1 MHTIQVNYTSKRGR
15 VAYMLGKAIGIDFG
29 TSSIK
34 FYKNGE
40 GVILHEKSVIA
51 IYNKS
56 HTFAVGNE
64 AFEMYEKAPVNIQVS
79 YPVKNGVIADIG
91 NMQAMIDY
99 FFHVL
104 DGKRRLKGA
113 DYYIAV
119 PTDITEV
126 EKRAYFDLISN
137 TNLKPKKIRVV
148 EKPIADALGMNLDIT
163 NATGTLVV
171 DIGANTTEISV
182 LSLGGIVLSKLI
194 PVGGNRFDEAII
206 NKIKKDKNFVVGE
219 KTAELVKK
227 SIGSAYVT
235 DETIDVCGRN
245 LVTGLPSEI
254 TVTGEDVYT
263 ALCELLQNIVDS
275 IKIILERTPPEISS
289 DIYKSGV
296 YITGGSS
303 RIKDLGRFIYEQLGL
318 RVNLCEE
325 PESTVIMGLGAIIED
340 PALAKLTL

>member
-1 MHTIQVNYTSKRGR
+1 
-15 VAYMLGKAIGIDFG
+15 MLGKAIGIDFG

-51 IYNKS
+51 MYNKN

-64 AFEMYEKAPVNIQVS
+64 AFEMYEKAPVNIEVS

-99 FFHVL
+99 FFQEL
-104 DGKRRLKGA
+104 DGKRKLKGA

-126 EKRAYFDLISN
+126 EKRAYFELISN
-137 TNLKPKKIRVV
+137 TNLKPKKIYVV
-148 EKPIADALGMNLDIT
+148 EKPIADALGMSLDIT
-163 NATGTLVV
+163 KSTGTLVV

-182 LSLGGIVLSKLI
+182 LSLGGIVLSRLI
-194 PVGGNRFDEAII
+194 PVGGNKFDEAII
-206 NKIKKDKNFVVGE
+206 SKIKKDKNFVIGE
-219 KTAELVKK
+219 KTAELIKK
-227 SIGSAYVT
+227 TIGSAYVT
-235 DETIDVCGRN
+235 DETIDICGRN

-254 TVTGEDVYT
+254 TITSNDVYD
-263 ALCELLQNIVDS
+263 ALIELFQSIVDS
-275 IKIILERTPPEISS
+275 VKIILERTPPEISS

-303 RIKDLGRFIYEQLGL
+303 RIKDLGRFVYDQLGL
-318 RVNLCEE
+318 KVNLCEE

-340 PALAKLTL
+340 PSLAKLTL

>member
-1 MHTIQVNYTSKRGR
+1 M
-15 VAYMLGKAIGIDFG
+15 AGKAIGIDFG

-51 IYNKS
+51 IYNKN

-64 AFEMYEKAPVNIQVS
+64 AFEMYEKAPVNIEVS

-91 NMQAMIDY
+91 NMQAMVDY
-99 FFHVL
+99 FFQEL

-113 DYYIAV
+113 DYFIAV

-137 TNLKPKKIRVV
+137 TNLKPKKIHVV
-148 EKPIADALGMNLDIT
+148 EKPIADALGMSLDIT
-163 NATGTLVV
+163 KSTGTLVV

-182 LSLGGIVLSKLI
+182 LSLGGIVLSRLI

-206 NKIKKDKNFVVGE
+206 NKIKKDKNFVIGE
-219 KTAELVKK
+219 KTAELIKK
-227 SIGSAYVT
+227 TIGSAYVT
-235 DETIDVCGRN
+235 DETIDICGRN

-254 TVTGEDVYT
+254 TVTSSDVYE
-263 ALCELLQNIVDS
+263 ALGELFQNIVDS

-303 RIKDLGRFIYEQLGL
+303 RIKDLGKFVYEQLGL
-318 RVNLCEE
+318 KVNLCEE
-325 PESTVIMGLGAIIED
+325 PESTVIMGLGSIIED
-340 PALAKLTL
+340 PQLAKLTL

>member
-1 MHTIQVNYTSKRGR
+1 M
-15 VAYMLGKAIGIDFG
+15 AGKAIGIDFG

-51 IYNKS
+51 IYNKV

-64 AFEMYEKAPVNIQVS
+64 AFEMYEKAPANIDVS

-99 FFHVL
+99 FFQIL
-104 DGKRRLKGA
+104 DGKRKLKGA

-137 TNLKPKKIRVV
+137 TNLRPKKIHVV

-163 NATGTLVV
+163 KSTGTLVV

-182 LSLGGIVLSKLI
+182 LSLGGIVLSRLI
-194 PVGGNRFDEAII
+194 SVGGNKFDEAII
-206 NKIKKDKNFVVGE
+206 TKIKKDKNFVIGE
-219 KTAELVKK
+219 KSAELIKK
-227 SIGSAYVT
+227 TIGSAYVT
-235 DETIDVCGRN
+235 DETMDIYGRN
-245 LVTGLPSEI
+245 LVTGLPRTI
-254 TVTGEDVYT
+254 TVSSEETEE
-263 ALCELLQNIVDS
+263 ALREATLQIVEAVHS
-275 IKIILERTPPEISS
+275 VLEKTPPELAADVADRGI
-289 DIYKSGV
+289 V
-296 YITGGSS
+296 LTGGGSLL
-303 RIKDLGRFIYEQLGL
+303 RGL
-318 RVNLCEE
+318 EE
-325 PESTVIMGLGAIIED
+325 LIEERTGINTMTAEHPMTCVAIGTGKYVEFLAGKRDED
-340 PALAKLTL
+340 

>member
-1 MHTIQVNYTSKRGR
+1 MS
-15 VAYMLGKAIGIDFG
+15 GKAIGIDFG

-64 AFEMYEKAPVNIQVS
+64 AFEMYEKAPVNIDVS

-91 NMQAMIDY
+91 NMQAMVDY
-99 FFHVL
+99 FFQEL

-137 TNLKPKKIRVV
+137 TNLKPKKIHVV
-148 EKPIADALGMNLDIT
+148 EKPIADALGMSLDIT
-163 NATGTLVV
+163 KSTGTLVV

-182 LSLGGIVLSKLI
+182 LSLGGIVLSRLI
-194 PVGGNRFDEAII
+194 PVGGNKFDESII
-206 NKIKKDKNFVVGE
+206 SKIKKDKNFVIGE
-219 KTAELVKK
+219 KTAEQIKK
-227 SIGSAYVT
+227 TIGSAYIT
-235 DETIDVCGRN
+235 EETIDICGRN

-254 TVTGEDVYT
+254 TVTSEDVYQ
-263 ALCELLQNIVDS
+263 ALGELFQSIVDS
-275 IKIILERTPPEISS
+275 VRIILERTPPEISS
-289 DIYKSGV
+289 DIYKAGV

-303 RIKDLGRFIYEQLGL
+303 RIKDLGRFVYEQLGL
-318 RVNLCEE
+318 KVNLCEE
-325 PESTVIMGLGAIIED
+325 PESTVIMGLGSIIED
-340 PALAKLTL
+340 PNLAKLTL

>member
-1 MHTIQVNYTSKRGR
+1 MS
-15 VAYMLGKAIGIDFG
+15 GKAIGIDFG

-51 IYNKS
+51 IYNKT

-64 AFEMYEKAPVNIQVS
+64 AFEMYEKAPVNIDVS

-99 FFHVL
+99 FFQEL
-104 DGKRRLKGA
+104 DGKRKLKGA
-113 DYYIAV
+113 EYYIAV

-137 TNLKPKKIRVV
+137 TNLKPKRIHVV
-148 EKPIADALGMNLDIT
+148 EKPIADALGMSLEIT
-163 NATGTLVV
+163 KSTGTLVV

-182 LSLGGIVLSKLI
+182 LSLGGIVLSRLI
-194 PVGGNRFDEAII
+194 PVGGNKFDEAII
-206 NKIKKDKNFVVGE
+206 SKIKKDKNFVIGE
-219 KTAELVKK
+219 KTAELIKK
-227 SIGSAYVT
+227 TIGSAYIT
-235 DETIDVCGRN
+235 DETLDVCGRN

-254 TVTGEDVYT
+254 TITSEDAYN
-263 ALCELLQNIVDS
+263 ALSELFQNIVDS

-289 DIYKSGV
+289 DIYKAGV

-303 RIKDLGRFIYEQLGL
+303 QIKDLGRFVYEQLGL

>member
-1 MHTIQVNYTSKRGR
+1 
-15 VAYMLGKAIGIDFG
+15 MLGKAIGIDFG

-51 IYNKS
+51 MYNKN

-64 AFEMYEKAPVNIQVS
+64 AFEMYEKAPVNIEVS

-99 FFHVL
+99 FFQEL
-104 DGKRRLKGA
+104 DGKRKLKGA

-126 EKRAYFDLISN
+126 EKR
-137 TNLKPKKIRVV
+137 
-148 EKPIADALGMNLDIT
+148 IADALGMSLDIT
-163 NATGTLVV
+163 KSTGTLVV

-182 LSLGGIVLSKLI
+182 LSLGGIVLSRLI
-194 PVGGNRFDEAII
+194 PVGGNKFDEAII
-206 NKIKKDKNFVVGE
+206 SKIKKDKNFVIGE
-219 KTAELVKK
+219 KTAELIKK
-227 SIGSAYVT
+227 TIGSAYVT
-235 DETIDVCGRN
+235 DETIDICGRN

-254 TVTGEDVYT
+254 TITSNDVYD
-263 ALCELLQNIVDS
+263 ALIELFQSIVDS
-275 IKIILERTPPEISS
+275 VKIILERTPPEISS

-303 RIKDLGRFIYEQLGL
+303 RIKDLGRFVYDQLGL
-318 RVNLCEE
+318 KVNLCEE

-340 PALAKLTL
+340 PSLAKLTL

>member
-1 MHTIQVNYTSKRGR
+1 
-15 VAYMLGKAIGIDFG
+15 MLGKAIGIDFG

-51 IYNKS
+51 VYNKN

-64 AFEMYEKAPVNIQVS
+64 AFEMYEKAPVNIEVS

-99 FFHVL
+99 FFQQM
-104 DGKRRLKGA
+104 DGKRKLKGA

-126 EKRAYFDLISN
+126 EKRAYFELISN
-137 TNLKPKKIRVV
+137 TNLKPKKIFVV
-148 EKPIADALGMNLDIT
+148 EKPIADALGMSLDIT
-163 NATGTLVV
+163 KSTGTLVV

-182 LSLGGIVLSKLI
+182 LSLGGIVLSRLI
-194 PVGGNRFDEAII
+194 PVGGNKFDEVII
-206 NKIKKDKNFVVGE
+206 NKIKKDKNFVIGE
-219 KTAELVKK
+219 KTAELIKK
-227 SIGSAYVT
+227 TIGSAYVT
-235 DETIDVCGRN
+235 DETIDICGRN

-254 TVTGEDVYT
+254 TITGKDVYD
-263 ALCELLQNIVDS
+263 ALIELFQNIVDS
-275 IKIILERTPPEISS
+275 VKIILERTPPEISS

-303 RIKDLGRFIYEQLGL
+303 RIKDLGRFVYDQLGL
-318 RVNLCEE
+318 KVNLCEE

-340 PALAKLTL
+340 PSLAKLTL

>member
-1 MHTIQVNYTSKRGR
+1 
-15 VAYMLGKAIGIDFG
+15 MLGKAIGIDFG

-40 GVILHEKSVIA
+40 GVILQEKSVIA
-51 IYNKS
+51 IYNKK

-64 AFEMYEKAPVNIQVS
+64 AFEMYEKAPVNIEVS

-91 NMQAMIDY
+91 NMQSMIDY
-99 FFHVL
+99 FFQEL
-104 DGKRRLKGA
+104 DGKRKLKGA
-113 DYYIAV
+113 EYYIAV

-137 TNLKPKKIRVV
+137 TNLKPKRIHVV

-163 NATGTLVV
+163 KSTGTLVV

-182 LSLGGIVLSKLI
+182 LSLGGIVLSRLI
-194 PVGGNRFDEAII
+194 PVGGNKFDEAII
-206 NKIKKDKNFVVGE
+206 SKIKKDNNFVIGE
-219 KTAELVKK
+219 KTAELIKK
-227 SIGSAYVT
+227 TIGSAYVT
-235 DETIDVCGRN
+235 DETMDICGRN

-254 TVTGEDVYT
+254 TITSEDVYN
-263 ALCELLQNIVDS
+263 ALRELFQNIVDS

-289 DIYKSGV
+289 DIYKAGV

-303 RIKDLGRFIYEQLGL
+303 RIKDLGRFVYEQLGL
-318 RVNLCEE
+318 KVNLCEE

-340 PALAKLTL
+340 PALGRLML

>member
-1 MHTIQVNYTSKRGR
+1 
-15 VAYMLGKAIGIDFG
+15 MLGKAIGIDFG

-51 IYNKS
+51 VYNKS

-64 AFEMYEKAPVNIQVS
+64 AYEMYEKAPVNIDVS

-91 NMQAMIDY
+91 NMQSMIDY
-99 FFHVL
+99 FFQEL
-104 DGKRRLKGA
+104 DGKRKLKGA
-113 DYYIAV
+113 EYYIAV

-137 TNLKPKKIRVV
+137 TNLKPKKIHVV
-148 EKPIADALGMNLDIT
+148 EKPIADALGMDLDIT
-163 NATGTLVV
+163 KSTGTLVV

-182 LSLGGIVLSKLI
+182 LSLGGIVLSRLI
-194 PVGGNRFDEAII
+194 PVGGNKFDEAII
-206 NKIKKDKNFVVGE
+206 NKIKKDKNFVIGE
-219 KTAELVKK
+219 KTAELLKK

-235 DETIDVCGRN
+235 DETLDICGRN

-254 TVTGEDVYT
+254 TVTSEDIYN
-263 ALCELLQNIVDS
+263 ALIELFQSIVDS
-275 IKIILERTPPEISS
+275 VKIILERTPPEISS
-289 DIYKSGV
+289 DIYKAGV

-303 RIKDLGRFIYEQLGL
+303 QIKDLGRFVYEQLGL
-318 RVNLCEE
+318 KVNLCEN

>member
-1 MHTIQVNYTSKRGR
+1 
-15 VAYMLGKAIGIDFG
+15 MLGKAIGIDFG

-51 IYNKS
+51 IYNKT

-64 AFEMYEKAPVNIQVS
+64 AYEMYEKAPVNIKVS

-99 FFHVL
+99 FFQQL
-104 DGKRRLKGA
+104 DGKRKLKGA
-113 DYYIAV
+113 EYFIAV

-137 TNLKPKKIRVV
+137 TNLKPKRIHVV
-148 EKPIADALGMNLDIT
+148 EKPIADALGMNLEIT
-163 NATGTLVV
+163 KSTGTLVV

-182 LSLGGIVLSKLI
+182 LSLGGIVLSRLI
-194 PVGGNRFDEAII
+194 PVGGNKFDEAII
-206 NKIKKDKNFVVGE
+206 NKIKKDKSFVIGE
-219 KTAELVKK
+219 KSAELIKMT
-227 SIGSAYVT
+227 IGSAYESE
-235 DETIDVCGRN
+235 ETIDICGRN

-254 TVTGEDVYT
+254 TVTANDIYD
-263 ALCELLQNIVDS
+263 ALHELFQSIVDS
-275 IKIILERTPPEISS
+275 VKIILERTPPEISS

-296 YITGGSS
+296 YLTGGSS
-303 RIKDLGRFIYEQLGL
+303 RIKNLGNFVYDQLGL
-318 RVNLCEE
+318 KVNLCEE
-325 PESTVIMGLGAIIED
+325 PESTVIMGLGSIIED

>member
-1 MHTIQVNYTSKRGR
+1 MS
-15 VAYMLGKAIGIDFG
+15 GKAIGIDFG

-51 IYNKS
+51 IYNKN

-64 AFEMYEKAPVNIQVS
+64 AFEMYEKAPVNIEVS

-99 FFHVL
+99 FFHDL
-104 DGKRRLKGA
+104 DGKRKLKGA

-137 TNLKPKKIRVV
+137 TNLKPKKIHVV
-148 EKPIADALGMNLDIT
+148 EKPVADALGMSLDIT
-163 NATGTLVV
+163 KSTGTLVV

-182 LSLGGIVLSKLI
+182 LSLGGIVLSRLI

-206 NKIKKDKNFVVGE
+206 GKIKKDKNFVIGE
-219 KTAELVKK
+219 KTAEQIKK
-227 SIGSAYVT
+227 TIGSAYVT
-235 DETIDVCGRN
+235 DASIDICGRN

-254 TVTGEDVYT
+254 TVTSEDVYG
-263 ALCELLQNIVDS
+263 ALSELFQNIVDS

-289 DIYKSGV
+289 DIYKAGV
-296 YITGGSS
+296 YLTGGSS
-303 RIKDLGRFIYEQLGL
+303 RIQDLGKFVYEQLGL
-318 RVNLCEE
+318 KVNLCDE
-325 PESTVIMGLGAIIED
+325 PESTVIMGLGSIIED
-340 PALAKLTL
+340 PALAKLTV

>member
-1 MHTIQVNYTSKRGR
+1 MS
-15 VAYMLGKAIGIDFG
+15 GKAIGIDFG

-51 IYNKS
+51 IYNKT

-64 AFEMYEKAPVNIQVS
+64 AFEMYEKAPVNIDVS

-99 FFHVL
+99 FFQEL
-104 DGKRRLKGA
+104 DGKRKLKGA
-113 DYYIAV
+113 EYYIAV

-137 TNLKPKKIRVV
+137 TNLKPKRIHVV
-148 EKPIADALGMNLDIT
+148 EKPIADALGMSLDIT
-163 NATGTLVV
+163 KSTGTLVV

-182 LSLGGIVLSKLI
+182 LSLGGIVLSRLI
-194 PVGGNRFDEAII
+194 PVGGNKFDEAII
-206 NKIKKDKNFVVGE
+206 SKIKKDKNFVIGE
-219 KTAELVKK
+219 KTAELIKK
-227 SIGSAYVT
+227 TIGSAYIT
-235 DETIDVCGRN
+235 DETLDVCGRN

-254 TVTGEDVYT
+254 TITSEDAYN
-263 ALCELLQNIVDS
+263 ALSELFQNIVDS

-289 DIYKSGV
+289 DIYKAGV

-303 RIKDLGRFIYEQLGL
+303 QIKDLGRFVYEQLGL

-340 PALAKLTL
+340 PSLAKLTL

>member
-1 MHTIQVNYTSKRGR
+1 
-15 VAYMLGKAIGIDFG
+15 MLEVKMRIGIDFG

-40 GVILHEKSVIA
+40 GVILHEKNVIA
-51 IYNKS
+51 VYNKI

-64 AFEMYEKAPVNIQVS
+64 AFEMYEKAPANIVVS

-99 FFHVL
+99 FFQEL
-104 DGKRRLKGA
+104 DGKKKLKGA

-137 TNLKPKKIRVV
+137 TDLKPKKIFVV
-148 EKPIADALGMNLDIT
+148 EKPIADALGMNLDVT
-163 NATGTLVV
+163 KSTGTLVV

-182 LSLGGIVLSKLI
+182 LSLGGIVLSRLI
-194 PVGGNRFDEAII
+194 AVGGNKFDEAII
-206 NKIKKDKNFVVGE
+206 NKIRKDRNFIIGE
-219 KTAELVKK
+219 KTAEQIKMK
-227 SIGSAYVT
+227 IGSAYANEDT
-235 DETIDVCGRN
+235 MEIFGRN

-254 TVTGEDVYT
+254 TIDGEEIHD
-263 ALCELLQNIVDS
+263 ALNEHFQSIVDS
-275 IKIILERTPPEISS
+275 IKIILERTPPEISA
-289 DIYKSGV
+289 DIYRSGV

-303 RIKDLGRFIYEQLGL
+303 RIKNLGQYIYDQLGL
-318 RVNLCEE
+318 KVNVCEE

-340 PALAKLTL
+340 PKLAKLTL

>member
-1 MHTIQVNYTSKRGR
+1 M
-15 VAYMLGKAIGIDFG
+15 AGKAIGIDFG

-51 IYNKS
+51 IYNKI

-64 AFEMYEKAPVNIQVS
+64 AFEMYEKAPANIDVS

-91 NMQAMIDY
+91 NMQAMIDC
-99 FFHVL
+99 FFQLL
-104 DGKRRLKGA
+104 DGKRKLKGA

-137 TNLKPKKIRVV
+137 TNLKPKKIHVV

-163 NATGTLVV
+163 KSTGTLVV

-182 LSLGGIVLSKLI
+182 LSLGGIVLSRLI
-194 PVGGNRFDEAII
+194 PVGGNKFDESII
-206 NKIKKDKNFVVGE
+206 SKIKKDKNFVIGE
-219 KTAELVKK
+219 KSAELIKK
-227 SIGSAYVT
+227 TIGSAYKT
-235 DETIDVCGRN
+235 EETMDICGRN

-254 TVTGEDVYT
+254 TVTGEEIYD
-263 ALCELLQNIVDS
+263 ALNELFQSIVDS

-303 RIKDLGRFIYEQLGL
+303 RIKDLGRYVYEQLGL
-318 RVNLCEE
+318 KVNLCEE
-325 PESTVIMGLGAIIED
+325 PESTVIAGLGAIIED

>member
-1 MHTIQVNYTSKRGR
+1 
-15 VAYMLGKAIGIDFG
+15 MLGKAIGIDFG

-51 IYNKS
+51 MYNKN

-64 AFEMYEKAPVNIQVS
+64 AFEMYEKAPVHIEVS

-99 FFHVL
+99 FFQEL
-104 DGKRRLKGA
+104 DGKRKLKGA

-126 EKRAYFDLISN
+126 EKRAYFELISN
-137 TNLKPKKIRVV
+137 TNLKPKKIYVV
-148 EKPIADALGMNLDIT
+148 EKPIADALGMSLDIT
-163 NATGTLVV
+163 KSTGTLVV

-182 LSLGGIVLSKLI
+182 LSLGGIVLSRLI
-194 PVGGNRFDEAII
+194 PVGGNKFDEAII
-206 NKIKKDKNFVVGE
+206 SKIKKDKNFVIGE
-219 KTAELVKK
+219 KTAELIKK
-227 SIGSAYVT
+227 TIGSAYVT
-235 DETIDVCGRN
+235 DETIDICGRN

-254 TVTGEDVYT
+254 TITSNDVYD
-263 ALCELLQNIVDS
+263 ALIELFQSIVDS
-275 IKIILERTPPEISS
+275 VKIILERTPPEISS

-303 RIKDLGRFIYEQLGL
+303 RIKDLGRFVYDQLGL
-318 RVNLCEE
+318 KVNLCEE

-340 PALAKLTL
+340 PSLAKLTL

>member
-1 MHTIQVNYTSKRGR
+1 
-15 VAYMLGKAIGIDFG
+15 MLGKAIGIDFG

-64 AFEMYEKAPVNIQVS
+64 AFEMYEKAPVNIDVS

-91 NMQAMIDY
+91 NMQAMVDY
-99 FFHVL
+99 FFQEL

-137 TNLKPKKIRVV
+137 TNLKPKKIHVV

-163 NATGTLVV
+163 KSTGTLVV

-182 LSLGGIVLSKLI
+182 LSLGGIVLSRLI

-206 NKIKKDKNFVVGE
+206 NKIKKDKNFVIGE
-219 KTAELVKK
+219 KTAELIKK
-227 SIGSAYVT
+227 TIGSAYVT
-235 DETIDVCGRN
+235 DETIDICGRN

-254 TVTGEDVYT
+254 TVTSADVYE
-263 ALCELLQNIVDS
+263 ALSELFQNIVDS
-275 IKIILERTPPEISS
+275 VKIILERTPPEISS

-303 RIKDLGRFIYEQLGL
+303 RIKDLGKFVYEQLGL
-318 RVNLCEE
+318 KVNLCDE
-325 PESTVIMGLGAIIED
+325 PESTVIMGLGSIIED
-340 PALAKLTL
+340 PELAKLTL

>member
-1 MHTIQVNYTSKRGR
+1 M
-15 VAYMLGKAIGIDFG
+15 AGKAIGIDFG

-34 FYKNGE
+34 FYKNNE

-51 IYNKS
+51 IYNKT

-64 AFEMYEKAPVNIQVS
+64 AYEMYEKAPANIQVS

-91 NMQAMIDY
+91 NMQSMIDY
-99 FFHVL
+99 FFLEL
-104 DGKRRLKGA
+104 DGKRKLKGA

-126 EKRAYFDLISN
+126 EKRAYFDLITN
-137 TNLKPKKIRVV
+137 TNLKPHKIYVV
-148 EKPIADALGMNLDIT
+148 EKPIADALGMSLDIT
-163 NATGTLVV
+163 KSTGTLVV

-182 LSLGGIVLSKLI
+182 LSLGGIVLSRLI

-206 NKIKKDKNFVVGE
+206 NKVKKDKSFVIGE
-219 KTAELVKK
+219 KTAEQIKMT
-227 SIGSAYVT
+227 IGAAYVNS
-235 DETIDVCGRN
+235 ETIDVCGRN

-254 TVTGEDVYT
+254 TISGQEVHE
-263 ALCELLQNIVDS
+263 ALAELFQSIVDS

-289 DIYKSGV
+289 DIYKAGV

-303 RIKDLGRFIYEQLGL
+303 RIKDLGRFVYEQLGL
-318 RVNLCEE
+318 KVNLCEE
-325 PESTVIMGLGAIIED
+325 PESTVVLGLGAIIED
-340 PALAKLTL
+340 PQLAKLTV

>member
-1 MHTIQVNYTSKRGR
+1 MS
-15 VAYMLGKAIGIDFG
+15 GKAIGIDFG

-51 IYNKS
+51 IYNKT

-64 AFEMYEKAPVNIQVS
+64 AFEMYEKAPVNIDVS

-99 FFHVL
+99 FFKEL
-104 DGKRRLKGA
+104 DGKRKLKGA
-113 DYYIAV
+113 EYYIAV

-137 TNLKPKKIRVV
+137 TNLKPKRIHVV
-148 EKPIADALGMNLDIT
+148 EKPIADALGMSLDIT
-163 NATGTLVV
+163 KSTGTLVV

-182 LSLGGIVLSKLI
+182 LSLGGIVLSRLI
-194 PVGGNRFDEAII
+194 PVGGNKFDEAII
-206 NKIKKDKNFVVGE
+206 SKIKKDKNFVIGE
-219 KTAELVKK
+219 KTAELIKK
-227 SIGSAYVT
+227 TIGSAYIT
-235 DETIDVCGRN
+235 DETLDVCGRN

-254 TVTGEDVYT
+254 TITSEDAYN
-263 ALCELLQNIVDS
+263 ALSELFQNIVDS

-289 DIYKSGV
+289 DIYKAGV

-303 RIKDLGRFIYEQLGL
+303 QIKDLGRFVYEQLGL

-340 PALAKLTL
+340 PSLAKLTL

>member
-1 MHTIQVNYTSKRGR
+1 MS
-15 VAYMLGKAIGIDFG
+15 GKAIGIDFG

-51 IYNKS
+51 IYNKN

-64 AFEMYEKAPVNIQVS
+64 AFEMYEKAPVNIEVS

-91 NMQAMIDY
+91 NMQAMVDY
-99 FFHVL
+99 FFQEM

-113 DYYIAV
+113 DYFIAV

-137 TNLKPKKIRVV
+137 TNLKPKKIHVV
-148 EKPIADALGMNLDIT
+148 EKPIADALGMSLDIT
-163 NATGTLVV
+163 KSTGTLVV

-182 LSLGGIVLSKLI
+182 LSLGGIVLSRLI

-206 NKIKKDKNFVVGE
+206 NKIKKDKNFVIGE
-219 KTAELVKK
+219 KTAELIKK
-227 SIGSAYVT
+227 TIGSAYVT
-235 DETIDVCGRN
+235 DETIDICGRN

-254 TVTGEDVYT
+254 TVTSSDVYE
-263 ALCELLQNIVDS
+263 ALGELFQNIVDS

-303 RIKDLGRFIYEQLGL
+303 RIKDLGKFVYEQLGL
-318 RVNLCEE
+318 KVNLCEE
-325 PESTVIMGLGAIIED
+325 PESTVIMGLGSIIED
-340 PALAKLTL
+340 PQLAKLTL

>member
-1 MHTIQVNYTSKRGR
+1 
-15 VAYMLGKAIGIDFG
+15 MLGKAIGIDFG

-40 GVILHEKSVIA
+40 GVILQEKSVIA
-51 IYNKS
+51 IYNKN

-64 AFEMYEKAPVNIQVS
+64 AFEMYEKAPVNIEVS

-91 NMQAMIDY
+91 NMQSMIDY
-99 FFHVL
+99 FFQEL
-104 DGKRRLKGA
+104 DGKRKLKGA
-113 DYYIAV
+113 EYFIAV

-137 TNLKPKKIRVV
+137 TNLKPKRIHVV

-163 NATGTLVV
+163 KSTGTLVV

-182 LSLGGIVLSKLI
+182 LSLGGIVLSRLI
-194 PVGGNRFDEAII
+194 PVGGNKFDEAII
-206 NKIKKDKNFVVGE
+206 SKIKKDNNFVIGE
-219 KTAELVKK
+219 KTAELIKK
-227 SIGSAYVT
+227 TIGSAYIT
-235 DETIDVCGRN
+235 DETMDICGRN

-254 TVTGEDVYT
+254 TITSEDVYN
-263 ALCELLQNIVDS
+263 ALRELFQNIVDS
-275 IKIILERTPPEISS
+275 VKIILERTPPEISS
-289 DIYKSGV
+289 DIYKAGV

-303 RIKDLGRFIYEQLGL
+303 QIKDLGRFVYEQLGL
-318 RVNLCEE
+318 KVNLCEE

-340 PALAKLTL
+340 PALGRLML